1 MKVAA
6 TLIIFFAATAS
17 AFGLNNGATS
27 AVKSMT
33 KGFVSKPMVQAVDI
47 NGNRLTSAV
56 CMRML
61 EVIGV
66 ALPMTDLFN
75 PQGEAELP

>member
-61 EVIGV
+61 GVIGV
-66 ALPMTDLFN
+66 FIANDGFIQPTRRS
-75 PQGEAELP
+75 